1 MDTLFLGSGTSVF
14 AFLGESKL
22 NLVAGIVLLAAALWS
37 LVAIV
42 TAFVAPPKR
51 RSVRFGL
58 FTALNVVLSVAGL
71 VYSAVVA
78 LEKACVIAVA
88 SSIPADNAFLVAIV
102 DLITLGADRAVFRYA
117 LYSATALA
125 VIAFIVTLARA
136 RRPQF
141 IGPVAMAKDDGY
153 VLVDDG
159 EAPEETEIT
168 DEPTEP
174 ETERAETEE
183 ITDNVTT
190 EEFVEEPETADE
202 IKDTDETEGK
212 EETEEEPEETSID
225 DEEVE
230 EDEEA
235 VETPEETEEIGTE
248 AEEEE
253 KPETEEPETEETEP
267 VAENDEEDEPAVPI
281 SVARKRIADMGS
293 VLGKLDDLFDNS
305 AFSVEESAYIGK
317 SEEKPAPEPEQEK
330 KEEETERKEE
340 NSDPDSVENILG
352 RILASTRST
361 VKPAPSVA
369 KPIEKKAAE
378 KPKKAVK
385 PEPSVEE
392 ILAEAEEHVADDE
405 KEVPQTAEPEKIVVD
420 EKIRED
426 AAIAKTER
434 KRAGRVR
441 TIGRAAELFDEYLS
455 AQSDEDKKKL
465 AESIDCIVV
474 DKDKK

>member
-202 IKDTDETEGK
+202 IKETDETEET
-212 EETEEEPEETSID
+212 EETEEPEETSAD
-225 DEEVE
+225 NEEV
-230 EDEEA
+230 
-235 VETPEETEEIGTE
+235 EETEEIGTE

-253 KPETEEPETEETEP
+253 KPETEEPETEENEP
-267 VAENDEEDEPAVPI
+267 VAENDEEDEPDFGREKAY
-281 SVARKRIADMGS
+281 SRYGQRARQA
-293 VLGKLDDLFDNS
+293 
-305 AFSVEESAYIGK
+305 
-317 SEEKPAPEPEQEK
+317 
-330 KEEETERKEE
+330 
-340 NSDPDSVENILG
+340 
-352 RILASTRST
+352 
-361 VKPAPSVA
+361 
-369 KPIEKKAAE
+369 
-378 KPKKAVK
+378 
-385 PEPSVEE
+385 
-392 ILAEAEEHVADDE
+392 
-405 KEVPQTAEPEKIVVD
+405 
-420 EKIRED
+420 
-426 AAIAKTER
+426 
-434 KRAGRVR
+434 
-441 TIGRAAELFDEYLS
+441 
-455 AQSDEDKKKL
+455 
-465 AESIDCIVV
+465 
-474 DKDKK
+474 

>member
-202 IKDTDETEGK
+202 IKETDETE
-212 EETEEEPEETSID
+212 ETEEPEETSTD
-225 DEEVE
+225 NEEVE
-230 EDEEA
+230 ETEEA
-235 VETPEETEEIGTE
+235 VEETEEIGTE
-248 AEEEE
+248 AEEEEE

-340 NSDPDSVENILG
+340 NSDLDSVENILG
-352 RILASTRST
+352 RILAATRST

-392 ILAEAEEHVADDE
+392 IFAEAEENIADDE

>member
-71 VYSAVVA
+71 VYSAVVV

-212 EETEEEPEETSID
+212 EETEEEPEETSTD

-230 EDEEA
+230 ETEEA

-317 SEEKPAPEPEQEK
+317 SEEKPAPEPEQGK

-340 NSDPDSVENILG
+340 NSDLDSVENILG
-352 RILASTRST
+352 RILAATRST

-392 ILAEAEEHVADDE
+392 IFAKAEENVADDE

>member
-58 FTALNVVLSVAGL
+58 FTALNVVFSVAGL

-202 IKDTDETEGK
+202 IKETDETE
-212 EETEEEPEETSID
+212 ETEEPEETSTD
-225 DEEVE
+225 NEEV
-230 EDEEA
+230 
-235 VETPEETEEIGTE
+235 EETEEIGTE

-330 KEEETERKEE
+330 KEEETERKDE
-340 NSDPDSVENILG
+340 NSDLDSVENILG
-352 RILASTRST
+352 RILAATRST

-385 PEPSVEE
+385 PEPSFEE

>member
-125 VIAFIVTLARA
+125 VIAFIVTLACA

-174 ETERAETEE
+174 ETERVETEE

-202 IKDTDETEGK
+202 IKETDETEET
-212 EETEEEPEETSID
+212 EETEEPEETSAD
-225 DEEVE
+225 NEEV
-230 EDEEA
+230 
-235 VETPEETEEIGTE
+235 EETEEIGTE

-330 KEEETERKEE
+330 KEEETERKDE
-340 NSDPDSVENILG
+340 NSDLDSVENILG
-352 RILASTRST
+352 RILAATRST